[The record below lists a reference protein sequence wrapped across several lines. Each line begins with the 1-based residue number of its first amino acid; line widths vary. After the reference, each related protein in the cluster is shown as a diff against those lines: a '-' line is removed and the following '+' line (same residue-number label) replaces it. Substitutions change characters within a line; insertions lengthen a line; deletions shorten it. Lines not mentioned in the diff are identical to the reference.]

1 MTARYMNI
9 LRPVSL
15 FTLICVLHIYVFA
28 LPNATP
34 VPQAS
39 GTLKTTNNQPITVN
53 GNSVT
58 PGTTILS
65 GASIQTPPGVAAT
78 LNLGFAT
85 IEIAPASDVLV
96 EFMADGNVKVTIK
109 KGCVTVKTQG
119 NGNGSIVLPD
129 GTTTSTGA
137 THKAEACDPT
147 IPSGA
152 AAGGG
157 GINGTLAALLIAGG
171 GATALIIILAARGG
185 NPSPS
190 TP

>member
-15 FTLICVLHIYVFA
+15 FTLICVLHIYVVA
-28 LPNATP
+28 VPNATP
-34 VPQAS
+34 APQAS

-85 IEIAPASDVLV
+85 IEIAPDSDVLV
-96 EFMADGNVKVTIK
+96 EFTADGNVKVTMR

-119 NGNGSIVLPD
+119 NANGSIVSPD
-129 GTTTSTGA
+129 GTTTNTGND
-137 THKAEACDPT
+137 HKAEVCYPAKP
-147 IPSGA
+147 
-152 AAGGG
+152 GGG
-157 GINGTLAALLIAGG
+157 GGGGFNGTLAALLIAGG
-171 GATALIIILAARGG
+171 GATALIIALATRGG